1 MMTCVS
7 LRNCYLGKVSANAMV
22 TNPFFPKENIDA
34 FINLFKYAQQFYG
47 QKMKNEFSFS
57 MFYSEPPYADLI
69 FSDAA
74 QKIVVL
80 DDGRFD
86 KIMDIHVFLTQFSD
100 KRHYLSYLGQEFQ
113 KAFEEVEC
121 FSAATL
127 PATTYLSL
135 VLLAMAAVLL

>member
-1 MMTCVS
+1 MMKCDF

-80 DDGRFD
+80 DEGGFN
-86 KIMDIHVFLTQFSD
+86 KTLDIHVLSNQFPG

-121 FSAATL
+121 FNGATS
-127 PATTYLSL
+127 PAVPYLSL
-135 VLLAMAAVLL
+135 ALLAMAAMLL